1 MKTVEKTGKNLEDAL
16 DLALEELGCD
26 IDQVDYEIVENDS
39 KGFLGIFGAKEAKI
53 RVTKKCSIVD
63 EINDFIS
70 KILFN
75 LGMDLSIEINEE
87 KDFVKVNLEGEN
99 ISRIIGK
106 NGVTLD
112 SLQYLTNIVINK
124 NHEDYTRIVIDANE
138 YKKRKVESLEGLAKA
153 MADKA
158 VKLRK
163 DIVLRPMS
171 SYERKIIHFT
181 LQKDDR
187 VRTKSDGVD
196 PYRKVIIFLNR

>member
-53 RVTKKCSIVD
+53 RVTKKFSIVD

-70 KILFN
+70 KILFS
-75 LGMDLSIEINEE
+75 LGIDLNIEINREGE
-87 KDFVKVNLEGEN
+87 VIKVNLEGEN
-99 ISRIIGK
+99 ISRVIGK
-106 NGVTLD
+106 NGATLD
-112 SLQYLTNIVINK
+112 ALQYLTNIIVNK
-124 NHEDYTRIVIDANE
+124 GQKEYTRIILDANG
-138 YKKRKVESLEGLAKA
+138 YKKRKIESLEGLAKA

-158 VKLRK
+158 VRLRK

-187 VRTKSDGVD
+187 VRTKSDGID